1 MRHRQVP
8 GCLAIFRVQGT
19 QLKGTM
25 PGGRGESA
33 WTCRPLSRAAAAGR
47 KWVSLPPLLIPLCRG
62 PTLSSQAAAGPG
74 ALSEPSRRGSKRPL
88 HLTRAMLTAK
98 TCSQRKYRVSETVPK
113 VAADTMTK
121 ATVMKGD
128 QTDSEELSKA
138 DLLDVLGKCAGIEL
152 HEPVEPWTAS
162 GLKPPPSISRR
173 NKTCRGNCNPPGGCR
188 PLPCTSTLLVA
199 HAD

>member
-1 MRHRQVP
+1 MGPSGAMVIALKPRGQAA
-8 GCLAIFRVQGT
+8 LAPDT
-19 QLKGTM
+19 MAPLEKG
-25 PGGRGESA
+25 
-33 WTCRPLSRAAAAGR
+33 
-47 KWVSLPPLLIPLCRG
+47 
-62 PTLSSQAAAGPG
+62 SSQAAAGPG

-138 DLLDVLGKCAGIEL
+138 ALLDVLGKGAGIEL
-152 HEPVEPWTAS
+152 H
-162 GLKPPPSISRR
+162 R
-173 NKTCRGNCNPPGGCR
+173 
-188 PLPCTSTLLVA
+188 VA
-199 HAD
+199 